1 MEESEGIAFDNIL
14 FERIWNIIG
23 KEHNFEKKKEVKRYL
38 KNNFTKD
45 NAGGLM
51 FESYRGMLF
60 DIENKDMKIKEQE
73 SKYKDIERKFSLERA
88 KRLNGAAQ
96 TSSNTEYYK
105 KKMKEMQEEI
115 DHYRLINQLFCA
127 TMPGP
132 LKDDIKDEFLKKD
145 KKKNYRKIFLK
156 HCENT
161 KIEFPFENYV
171 ASKKKLSLI
180 ANKKDSDEED
190 DIPMP
195 PNITVVSESESED
208 EEP

>member
-1 MEESEGIAFDNIL
+1 MEDSEGIAFDNIL

-23 KEHNFEKKKEVKRYL
+23 KEQNFEKKKEVKRYL

-60 DIENKDMKIKEQE
+60 DIENKDMKIKEQTT
-73 SKYKDIERKFSLERA
+73 KYSTLEKKYSLERA
-88 KRLNGAAQ
+88 KRLNGETQ
-96 TSSNTEYYK
+96 SSYNGDYYR
-105 KKMKEMQEEI
+105 KKMKEMQDEI

-132 LKDDIKDEFLKKD
+132 LKDDIRDEFLKKD
-145 KKKNYRKIFLK
+145 KKKNYRQIFLK
-156 HCENT
+156 HAENT
-161 KIEFPFENYV
+161 KVEFPFENYV
-171 ASKKKLSLI
+171 TSKKKFSLL

-195 PNITVVSESESED
+195 PNIIVVSESDSE